1 MKKRVI
7 IFCMEKVLF
16 NNNCHTGLDV
26 PKIFHI
32 IRFAICDL
40 RFAICDLRFAIRP
53 NLSYFLKSI
62 TQKIS
67 SLVKT
72 GPHGFASF
80 EA

>member
-40 RFAICDLRFAIRP
+40 RFAIRP

>member
-1 MKKRVI
+1 
-7 IFCMEKVLF
+7 MEKVLF
-16 NNNCHTGLDV
+16 KNNCHTGLAM

-32 IRFAICDL
+32 I
-40 RFAICDLRFAIRP
+40 RFAIRP

-72 GPHGFASF
+72 SPLGFASF